1 MKAHIALLAS
11 VGLFS
16 SLAFAQGNTVSTATT
31 PSVSATTTTTTV
43 TTAPT
48 TQGTPTMSLAQ
59 QNLAAGQAFL
69 ETNKTQPGVTT
80 LASGLQYKVLEQGSG
95 PKPAK
100 SDMVTV
106 DYEGKLINGQVFDSS
121 YQRGQPATFPVAAV
135 IPGWQEALQLMNA
148 GATWELYIPAQ
159 LAYGERGAPGAIGP
173 NEALIFKVHL
183 IAVKK
188 AGS

>member
-1 MKAHIALLAS
+1 MKYYVAVLVSI
-11 VGLFS
+11 GLFS
-16 SLAFAQGNTVSTATT
+16 SLAFAQT
-31 PSVSATTTTTTV
+31 PNAPTSTTTTV
-43 TTAPT
+43 TTTTPS
-48 TQGTPTMSLAQ
+48 TQGTPTMSLAD
-59 QNLAAGQAFL
+59 QNLKAGQAFL
-69 ETNKTQPGVTT
+69 EANKTQPGVTT
-80 LASGLQYKVLEQGSG
+80 LADGLQYKVLEQGSG
-95 PKPAK
+95 PKPTK

-121 YQRGQPATFPVAAV
+121 YQRGQPITFPLSAV

-148 GATWELYIPAQ
+148 GATYELFIPAQ

-173 NEALIFKVHL
+173 NEALVFKVHL